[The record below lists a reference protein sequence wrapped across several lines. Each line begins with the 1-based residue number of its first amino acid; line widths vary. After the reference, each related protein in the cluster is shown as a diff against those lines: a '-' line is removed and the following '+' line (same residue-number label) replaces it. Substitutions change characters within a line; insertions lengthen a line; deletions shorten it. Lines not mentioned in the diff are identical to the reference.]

1 MPPSEPMRQAIA
13 AALSARGSTSPNPW
27 VGAVLVRDGEVIAT
41 GATAPPGGPHAEA
54 AALANIDAT
63 GATLYTTL
71 EPCMPFPGKRTRPC
85 AEVIAEAGVAKVVIG
100 LEDPHEPVA
109 GHGAAYLRSHGIDV
123 ETGDGADEVR
133 ALLRPYLKHVQ
144 TRLPYVIAKFA
155 VSLDGKAGAPAHGV
169 RWLTSEPARA
179 RAHADRAWVDA
190 IAVGSGTVLADD
202 PALTARPG
210 GQLSNHQPVRVIL
223 DARGR
228 ISPRAMALGPGA
240 IVATASSDR
249 AWAASITATGAMV
262 IQVEPSGQG
271 LNLDQLLTI
280 LGERS
285 VLSLILE
292 GGPTLLASAFAAG
305 AIDEVHAYIAP
316 MVLGPDGLPLFAGDA
331 AFAPEALQD
340 VEIELLHPDVLVR
353 GYTAN
358 WTP

>member
-1 MPPSEPMRQAIA
+1 MPRSEPMRQAIA
-13 AALSARGSTSPNPW
+13 AALSARGRTSPNPW

-109 GHGAAYLRSHGIDV
+109 GQGAAYLRSHGIDV

-210 GQLSNHQPVRVIL
+210 GQLSSHQPVRVIL

-228 ISPRAMALGPGA
+228 ISTRAMALGPGA

-305 AIDEVHAYIAP
+305 VIDEVHAYIAP